1 MSKFSLICCS
11 LLVILSDSVF
21 GQQQKTG
28 EVPAWGEIVNPK
40 KDCKFLPLDETL
52 KMTLPATAHDLSI
65 EINRM
70 NAPRLVQPVSGDF
83 TIQVKV
89 AGVSHPQSPSTIPNR
104 RPFCSAGLLI
114 WSNERNYI
122 RLERASLL
130 AGGVVTTYA
139 SWELRQDGKFVRAGR
154 SDELPL
160 KGDVTWLRITRTG
173 ESFVGAA
180 SQDGAEW
187 QSLPSI
193 TLTGS
198 NLRAGIL
205 AVNDTPTPFSPV
217 FSDFSLRSANG
228 K

>member
-1 MSKFSLICCS
+1 MAKITSVICVLSILFSS
-11 LLVILSDSVF
+11 TVF
-21 GQQQKTG
+21 GQQQKAG
-28 EVPAWGEIVNPK
+28 EVPVWGEIVNPK

-52 KMTLPATAHDLSI
+52 KVTLPATAHDLSI

-70 NAPRLVQPVSGDF
+70 NAPRLVRPVTGDF

-130 AGGVVTTYA
+130 AGNVISTYA

-154 SDELPL
+154 NDDLPL
-160 KGDVTWLRITRTG
+160 KGAVSWLRITRTG
-173 ESFVGAA
+173 DSFVGAA
-180 SQDGAEW
+180 SHDGQDW
-187 QSLPSI
+187 MPLPSI
-193 TLTGS
+193 TLAGN

-217 FSDFSLRSANG
+217 FSDFSLRQTAE